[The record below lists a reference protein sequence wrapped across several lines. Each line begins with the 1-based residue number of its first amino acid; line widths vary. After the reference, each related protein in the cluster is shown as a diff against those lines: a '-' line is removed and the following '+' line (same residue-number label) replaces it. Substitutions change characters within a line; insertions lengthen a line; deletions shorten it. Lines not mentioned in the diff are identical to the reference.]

1 MHRYTETLGK
11 HMGEVSSMGR
21 QWLTDGDA
29 TFMVDGVAPTVG
41 VDSE

>member
-21 QWLTDGDA
+21 QRLTDGDA
-29 TFMVDGVAPTVG
+29 TFMVDGVAPTAG